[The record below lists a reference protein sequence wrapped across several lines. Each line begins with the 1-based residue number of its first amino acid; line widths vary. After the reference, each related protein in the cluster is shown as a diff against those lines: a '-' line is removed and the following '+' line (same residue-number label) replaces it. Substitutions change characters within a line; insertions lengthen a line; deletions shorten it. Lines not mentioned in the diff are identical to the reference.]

1 MKKIDINKFKSIIWV
16 LVGVVGI
23 ITVIFAILGY
33 TNAKVADPGS
43 LLKYISAT
51 GLVVAGLALL
61 LLGFIKD
68 KESKAGNI
76 LDLFSGSILLGVGIF
91 LFIDKENKFIQ
102 SIVTVIVP
110 IILACFGSTLFVKTI
125 ISLIKKEPTKSIL
138 PSLICGAF
146 LIALGIVFYI
156 LAPKNEYIVDTI
168 WLLIGLTMIGYSV
181 ISLISIIKSNKP
193 KIIDNKPIDNSSTAN
208 NDSAQ

>member
-1 MKKIDINKFKSIIWV
+1 MKKIDINKFKSILWV
-16 LVGVVGI
+16 LVGVVGL

-33 TNAKVADPGS
+33 TNAKVTDPGS

-91 LFIDKENKFIQ
+91 LFIDKENKFIE
-102 SIVTVIVP
+102 SIVKVIVP
-110 IILACFGSTLFVKTI
+110 IILACFGCTLFVKAVI
-125 ISLIKKEPTKSIL
+125 GLIKKEPTKSIL
-138 PSLICGAF
+138 TPLICGA
-146 LIALGIVFYI
+146 LLVTLGIVFYI

-168 WLLIGLTMIGYSV
+168 WLLIGLTMIGYS
-181 ISLISIIKSNKP
+181 ILSLVKIIKSNKP
-193 KIIDNKPIDNSSTAN
+193 KSVETETNQSMDNTN
-208 NDSAQ
+208 NPSQQ